1 MIKLFDIQG
10 DKLIPTEHCYSLNFL
25 KVIMDKYPDDYLTVY
40 KYLFYMSCRNEDLNP
55 FFNMP
60 EDEKED
66 MILKEINADFSTDE
80 DEIVQ
85 ALEKCIKLYE
95 TPTLRAYSGM
105 AKMMDRLADYMENT
119 PLTHG
124 RDGNLPAVLAAAK
137 NFEAIRNSF
146 KGIFKDLQEEQ
157 KGRNRG
163 GADLAYDQ

>member
-1 MIKLFDIQG
+1 
-10 DKLIPTEHCYSLNFL
+10 
-25 KVIMDKYPDDYLTVY
+25 
-40 KYLFYMSCRNEDLNP
+40 
-55 FFNMP
+55 
-60 EDEKED
+60 
-66 MILKEINADFSTDE
+66 
-80 DEIVQ
+80 
-85 ALEKCIKLYE
+85 
-95 TPTLRAYSGM
+95 M